1 MRFGLVPYLN
11 WDRGAVP
18 GRLFELGRWDEALA
32 AADEALEADPGTIR
46 RSQWPAMV
54 RAQIRI
60 ARDDESGALEDT
72 RLALEEGRALRY
84 PQAVYPPLVTRAF
97 VLTTVGRVAEGREL
111 LDEFLALRAAQHT
124 PLAFGG
130 SSVGAWSFKQ
140 HGLSRDLLSSLRSR
154 RTPWLEASEAV
165 AADNWD
171 RAAEIY
177 ARCGAVTDEAF
188 ARLQAGGDA
197 NLRAALDFYRSVK
210 ASRYVRQAE
219 AGLAA
224 IA

>member
-1 MRFGLVPYLN
+1 MVSCATVPRARFAAEEL
-11 WDRGAVP
+11 P
-18 GRLFELGRWDEALA
+18 GST
-32 AADEALEADPGTIR
+32 PPR
-46 RSQWPAMV
+46 RS
-54 RAQIRI
+54 
-60 ARDDESGALEDT
+60 
-72 RLALEEGRALRY
+72 
-84 PQAVYPPLVTRAF
+84 
-97 VLTTVGRVAEGREL
+97 
-111 LDEFLALRAAQHT
+111 AA
-124 PLAFGG
+124 GDW
-130 SSVGAWSFKQ
+130 V
-140 HGLSRDLLSSLRSR
+140 
-154 RTPWLEASEAV
+154 
-165 AADNWD
+165 